1 MAEITQV
8 WAQPGRMWLKIERL
22 FDIMEGDDLVGNH
35 DACGPNHA
43 AAGGDGRAAA
53 ADRTCL
59 RPATLFNEL
68 GGFMVVAKSDMMQEI
83 MEGLNKLPHKYVKFV
98 LIVVRGLLKE

>member
-1 MAEITQV
+1 MVCMRAV
-8 WAQPGRMWLKIERL
+8 RMWLK
-22 FDIMEGDDLVGNH
+22 MEGDDSIGNH

-43 AAGGDGRAAA
+43 AAGGDGRAAVA
-53 ADRTCL
+53 ISLSL
-59 RPATLFNEL
+59 RPATLFDEL

>member
-1 MAEITQV
+1 MVCMRAV
-8 WAQPGRMWLKIERL
+8 RMWLK
-22 FDIMEGDDLVGNH
+22 MEGDDSVGNH

-68 GGFMVVAKSDMMQEI
+68 GGLHGANQE
-83 MEGLNKLPHKYVKFV
+83 GNAS
-98 LIVVRGLLKE
+98 RNR